1 MKGKCEFE
9 SCCFCFEY
17 VKNRSK
23 NAPTKSW
30 IRYENLGSYYKTE
43 FDLYL
48 DHKIHTVYVEISVS
62 ISPTGNYFL
71 K

>member
-1 MKGKCEFE
+1 MLPNPG
-9 SCCFCFEY
+9 
-17 VKNRSK
+17 
-23 NAPTKSW
+23 

-71 K
+71 NNIFIF